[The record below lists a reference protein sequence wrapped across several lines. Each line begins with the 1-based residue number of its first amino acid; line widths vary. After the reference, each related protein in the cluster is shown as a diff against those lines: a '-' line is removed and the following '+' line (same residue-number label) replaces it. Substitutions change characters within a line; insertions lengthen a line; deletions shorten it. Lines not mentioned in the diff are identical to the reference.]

1 MNLIKFIIAK
11 IVLVIFRFVDIYLAK
26 IIKYSISWPPFRIS
40 SYDCTDK
47 NFKKEKKREKK

>member
-11 IVLVIFRFVDIYLAK
+11 IVFVIFRFVDIYLAK
-26 IIKYSISWPPFRIS
+26 IIKYSISWPSIS

>member
-26 IIKYSISWPPFRIS
+26 IIKYSIPWPPFRIS